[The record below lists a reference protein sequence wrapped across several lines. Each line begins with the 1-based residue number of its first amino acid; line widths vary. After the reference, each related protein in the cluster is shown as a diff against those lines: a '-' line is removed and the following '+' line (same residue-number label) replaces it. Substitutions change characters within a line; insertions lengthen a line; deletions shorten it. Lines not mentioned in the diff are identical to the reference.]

1 MITKDSLTKALAYLI
16 TPRLYQIS
24 YDVSDQ
30 DYEAVYNKL
39 ASMQAT
45 QILESTWLIQTTK
58 TATALLKELS
68 QKNISYFISLVTND
82 YSTNKG

>member
-1 MITKDSLTKALAYLI
+1 
-16 TPRLYQIS
+16 
-24 YDVSDQ
+24 
-30 DYEAVYNKL
+30 
-39 ASMQAT
+39 MQAT